1 MAMEWT
7 KNPGVI
13 KGLKIGGVAVFA
25 LVSFVISIGYTLP
38 EERIK
43 SLIEAKAADAGIVLS
58 IADFDASGFG
68 GVTIEGIRAELSPLV
83 SEAADGT
90 RLEQPRKLEIDR
102 MDLDVSLFSL
112 LLGKPSFKLT
122 VLDEGGH
129 VGPARIKVLADSI
142 DVEIEEIVDFPIPRG
157 FPAGPFPLS
166 GVIRSGKGRIQWDRA
181 GGIAGSEGAFELK
194 AEKVTALKPVL
205 NTKQAG
211 AIGLTDIALGTFEA
225 SLIIDKRSNIAALK
239 SSKGRSQTGGEG
251 RVIYFET
258 LKVDGKDIKA
268 MVEGNS
274 LIRLASGRPLSKAQL
289 TLEMAFAIEEAFF
302 SKTNKDSTDTPNKF
316 LKTLLDLDPRWK
328 SAKSGEFYGL
338 MCTGTLDR
346 PNCLPRRPSVRGGDF
361 KAPSKSAEDDEEKPV
376 RQKASRRKPVTT
388 RQRPA
393 ATDESAGAAG
403 GQTGNDAPAEP
414 VQAPEPAAP
423 TEPQPAVEFT
433 PPPDGPTARRPGPPD
448 TDVDVT
454 ARVGG
459 TAFIDRSESIRTQ
472 GEMRARPRI
481 RLQEPGEPSEE

>member
-7 KNPGVI
+7 KNPRVI
-13 KGLKIGGVAVFA
+13 KGLKIGGVVVFA
-25 LVSFVISIGYTLP
+25 MVSFVISIGYTLP

-43 SLIEAKAADAGIVLS
+43 SLIEARAADAGIVLS
-58 IADFDASGFG
+58 IDEFDASGFG
-68 GVTIEGIRAELSPLV
+68 GVTLNGIRAELSPLV

-90 RLEQPRKLEIDR
+90 RVEQPRKLEIDTVR
-102 MDLDVSLFSL
+102 IDVGLFSM
-112 LLGKPSFKLT
+112 LLGRPSFKVT
-122 VLDEGGH
+122 ITDEGGH
-129 VGPARIKVLADSI
+129 VGPARIKVLPDYI
-142 DVEIEEIVDFPIPRG
+142 DVEIEEMVDFPIPRG

-211 AIGLTDIALGTFEA
+211 SIGLTDISLGTFEA
-225 SLIIDKRSNIAALK
+225 SLVIDKRSNIAALK
-239 SSKGRSQTGGEG
+239 SAKGRPQTGGEG

-289 TLEMAFAIEEAFF
+289 TLEMAFAIQDSFF

-316 LKTLLDLDPRWK
+316 LKTLLELDPRWK
-328 SAKSGEFYGL
+328 SAKSGEYYGL
-338 MCTGTLDR
+338 MCTGTLDK

-361 KAPSKSAEDDEEKPV
+361 KAPSKSAEEDGDKPV

-388 RQRPA
+388 KARQT
-393 ATDESAGAAG
+393 TDEPAG
-403 GQTGNDAPAEP
+403 GEVGQPENAAPAEP
-414 VQAPEPAAP
+414 VPASEPAVP
-423 TEPQPAVEFT
+423 PDQPPAVEIT
-433 PPPDGPTARRPGPPD
+433 PPPDGPAARRPGPPD
-448 TDVDVT
+448 SDVDVA

-459 TAFIDRSESIRTQ
+459 TAFIERSENIRLQ
-472 GEMRARPRI
+472 GDMRSRPRI

>member
-142 DVEIEEIVDFPIPRG
+142 DVEIEDYHSRIS
-157 FPAGPFPLS
+157 AGVSTS
-166 GVIRSGKGRIQWDRA
+166 GSFDQGTDQWDRA
-181 GGIAGSEGAFELK
+181 GGIAE
-194 AEKVTALKPVL
+194 
-205 NTKQAG
+205 
-211 AIGLTDIALGTFEA
+211 
-225 SLIIDKRSNIAALK
+225 
-239 SSKGRSQTGGEG
+239 
-251 RVIYFET
+251 
-258 LKVDGKDIKA
+258 
-268 MVEGNS
+268 
-274 LIRLASGRPLSKAQL
+274 
-289 TLEMAFAIEEAFF
+289 
-302 SKTNKDSTDTPNKF
+302 
-316 LKTLLDLDPRWK
+316 
-328 SAKSGEFYGL
+328 
-338 MCTGTLDR
+338 
-346 PNCLPRRPSVRGGDF
+346 
-361 KAPSKSAEDDEEKPV
+361 
-376 RQKASRRKPVTT
+376 
-388 RQRPA
+388 
-393 ATDESAGAAG
+393 
-403 GQTGNDAPAEP
+403 
-414 VQAPEPAAP
+414 
-423 TEPQPAVEFT
+423 
-433 PPPDGPTARRPGPPD
+433 
-448 TDVDVT
+448 
-454 ARVGG
+454 ARVL
-459 TAFIDRSESIRTQ
+459 S
-472 GEMRARPRI
+472 
-481 RLQEPGEPSEE
+481 